1 MTNLINKVL
10 DILNEMTGIQTVI
23 YDNGHSANVRIDRN
37 PTPAALL
44 YTLPDWTLDI
54 SHGTAK
60 ERADIQV
67 FFFERVLFDSK
78 AEDKLSVFENTNLL
92 AREFVSILLSDST
105 VKVLDDE
112 IKVTA
117 CYGEF
122 DAMVAGCT
130 INLTLEMKQGEC
142 LYTEPIPQ
150 PTPDNDDDNDN
161 TQENEG

>member
-1 MTNLINKVL
+1 MTNLINKIL
-10 DILNEMTGIQTVI
+10 DILNDIDGIQTVMF
-23 YDNGHSANVRIDRN
+23 DNGHSANVRIDRKQ
-37 PTPAALL
+37 TPAALL
-44 YTLPDWTLDI
+44 YTLPEWTLDI

-67 FFFERVLFDSK
+67 FFFERVKFDST
-78 AEDKLSVFENTNLL
+78 AETKLDIFENTNLL

-105 VKVLDDE
+105 VRVLDDE

-130 INLTLEMKQGEC
+130 INLELEMKQGEC
-142 LYTEPIPQ
+142 LYTEPIPE
-150 PTPDNDDDNDN
+150 PTPEDDDNDN